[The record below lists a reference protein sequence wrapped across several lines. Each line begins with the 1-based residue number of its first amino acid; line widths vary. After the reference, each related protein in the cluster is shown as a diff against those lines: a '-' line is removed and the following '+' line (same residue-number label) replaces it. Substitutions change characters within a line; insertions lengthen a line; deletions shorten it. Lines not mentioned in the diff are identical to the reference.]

1 MPATIPPYLKQGD
14 TIGMICPS
22 GCMPLEKIQRCIDT
36 LQEWGFQVKQ
46 GSTLGSQCNYFSATD
61 EVRLDDLQIM
71 LDDENI
77 KAIFCARGG
86 YGLSRIIDDINFE
99 NFVRHPKWIMGYSDI
114 TLLHT
119 HIFSNF
125 NNATLH
131 APMAAAFNE
140 MEGNEI
146 YIHSI
151 LNNITGKAQ
160 SYSNIPN
167 HHLNRLG
174 VCEGELIGGN
184 LALLAHVIGTKS
196 DFNTKN
202 KILFIEDIG
211 EYLYNADRM
220 LLQLK
225 RTGKLD
231 QLAGFI
237 VGQFTDMKD
246 TVIPFGQTIE
256 AIIFDKIREYDYPV
270 CFDFPVGHVN
280 ENYALKVGC
289 NYKLSVTDEG
299 VSLNNMQ

>member
-1 MPATIPPYLKQGD
+1 MPSIIPPYLKQGD

-22 GCMPLEKIQRCIDT
+22 GCMLLEKMQQCIDI
-36 LQEWGFQVKQ
+36 LQQWGFHVKR

-61 EVRLDDLQIM
+61 EERLRDLQLM
-71 LDDENI
+71 LDDKNV

-99 NFVRHPKWIMGYSDI
+99 KFIQKPKWIIGYSDI
-114 TLLHT
+114 TILHA
-119 HIFSNF
+119 HISSNF
-125 NNATLH
+125 NIATLH

-146 YIHSI
+146 YIQSI
-151 LNNITGKAQ
+151 LDNITGKAQ
-160 SYSNIPN
+160 SYKTSP
-167 HHLNRLG
+167 HHLNRVG

-202 KILFIEDIG
+202 KIFFIEDIG

-225 RTGKLD
+225 RAGKLD
-231 QLAGFI
+231 ELAGFI

-246 TVIPFGQTIE
+246 TTIPFGQTIE
-256 AIIFDKIREYDYPV
+256 AIIFDKIKEYNYPV

-280 ENYALKVGC
+280 ENYALKIGC
-289 NYKLSVTDEG
+289 IYKLSIAHEDVT
-299 VSLNNMQ
+299 LNSVQ